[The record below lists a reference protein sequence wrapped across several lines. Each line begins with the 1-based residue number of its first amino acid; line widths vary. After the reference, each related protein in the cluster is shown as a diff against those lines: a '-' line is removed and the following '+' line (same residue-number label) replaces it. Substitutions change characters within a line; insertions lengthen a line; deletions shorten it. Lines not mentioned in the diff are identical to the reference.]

1 MPEADTAMRGELQ
14 SYALGHSEQ
23 ELARLE
29 RQAEIF
35 SVETR
40 DWLRRAG
47 LRSGMK
53 VLDVG
58 CGVGDVSMIAAEVVG
73 AGGSVLGIDN
83 AATALPMAAA
93 RGKRAGYDWLR
104 FQEADLFGFAPEQK
118 FDAVIGRFILMH
130 LPDPQAALRHLRSL
144 LTEGALVSFIEM
156 DISETRAVP
165 PMPLLDRCVGW
176 ITETYRRVNAE
187 PDMGSK
193 LYAAFRASGLT
204 PRLSGATRIESGP
217 NSIVY
222 GFAAQTLFSLLP
234 TMERLGVATA
244 AEIGIDTLAERL
256 RAEAAAGDHCIMM
269 PRLVGAWATHS
280 SV

>member
-1 MPEADTAMRGELQ
+1 MRGEPE
-14 SYALGHSEQ
+14 SVAYALGHSDQ

-40 DWLRRAG
+40 EWLRRAG

-58 CGVGDVSMIAAEVVG
+58 CGVGDVSMIAAEMVG
-73 AGGSVLGIDN
+73 STGSVIGIDN
-83 AATALPMAAA
+83 AATALPLATA
-93 RGKRAGYDWLR
+93 RATRAGYDWLH
-104 FQEADLFGFAPEQK
+104 FAEADLFRFAPEQK

-130 LPDPQAALRHLRSL
+130 LPDPAAALRRLRGL
-144 LTEGALVSFIEM
+144 LAKGALVSFIEM
-156 DISETRAVP
+156 DISETAAVP

-176 ITETYRRVNAE
+176 ITETYRRVGAE
-187 PDMGSK
+187 PDMGRK
-193 LYAAFRASGLT
+193 LYQAFRASGLT

-222 GFAAQTLFSLLP
+222 SFAAQTLISLLP
-234 TMERLGVATA
+234 TMERLGIATA
-244 AEIGIDTLAERL
+244 ADVGIDTLAERL
-256 RAEAAAGDHCIMM
+256 RTAATAGDHCIMM
-269 PRLVGAWATHS
+269 PRLVGAWAADTDPK
-280 SV
+280 